1 MPTRWNSKTVHWRD
15 CVWGCIE
22 IDPKSWWALNAEACA
37 LTECRSMLEALAT
50 ACALGLVDLFR
61 LEMLSEADFTE
72 STDWKNNAQRTRSR
86 TTDDCSEL
94 GIWYVGQ
101 MGCWEVVD
109 IPPDAQLLG
118 VRWVFKSSAYNQF
131 TKIVCDFCVLFMPWF
146 KPISLLQALS
156 RSLHRRR
163 L

>member
-1 MPTRWNSKTVHWRD
+1 MPTRWNSKTDHWRD

-22 IDPKSWWALNAEACA
+22 IDPKSWWALNAEAYA
-37 LTECRSMLEALAT
+37 LTECRSMLEVLTT

-61 LEMLSEADFTE
+61 PEMLSEADFTE

-86 TTDDCSEL
+86 TMDDCSEV

-109 IPPDAQLLG
+109 IPPNAQLLG